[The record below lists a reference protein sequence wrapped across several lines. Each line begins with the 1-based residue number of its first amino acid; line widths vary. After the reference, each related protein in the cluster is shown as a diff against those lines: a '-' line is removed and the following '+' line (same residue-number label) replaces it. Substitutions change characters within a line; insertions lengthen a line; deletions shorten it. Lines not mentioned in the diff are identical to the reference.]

1 MKKTIVSIVM
11 AIAIVMTIAGC
22 SVSSNGNGGITISP
36 SFEIG
41 NSDYKKNEFTIKLD
55 GDDWSRVGIGTG
67 STVKVKINGNS
78 ASATFDLRLDL
89 TKTSKD
95 AVVDSMSEFMK
106 NYLGVSEDA
115 VVSSVQS
122 WSNNSRLKFT
132 LNFRF

>member
-1 MKKTIVSIVM
+1 MKKTIVSLVM
-11 AIAIVMTIAGC
+11 AIAIVITIAGC

-41 NSDYKKNEFTIKLD
+41 NSDYNKNEFTIKLD
-55 GDDWSRVGIGTG
+55 GGDWSRIGIGTG
-67 STVKVKINGNS
+67 SPVKVKINGNS

-89 TKTSKD
+89 SKTSKD

-115 VVSSVQS
+115 VVSSLES
-122 WSNNSRLKFT
+122 WSNNSRVKFT

>member
-1 MKKTIVSIVM
+1 MKKTIVSLAL
-11 AIAIVMTIAGC
+11 AIAMVMTMVGC

-41 NSDYKKNEFTIKLD
+41 NNNYNKNEFTIKLD
-55 GDDWSRVGIGTG
+55 GDDWSRVGIVTG
-67 STVKVKINGNS
+67 STVKVKINGNV

-89 TKTSKD
+89 SKTTKD
-95 AVVDSMSEFMK
+95 AVVDNLSSFMK
-106 NYLGVSEDA
+106 NYLGASEDA
-115 VVSSVQS
+115 LVTELTS

>member
-41 NSDYKKNEFTIKLD
+41 NSDYNKNEFTIKLD

>member
-1 MKKTIVSIVM
+1 MKKAIISAIM
-11 AIAIVMTIAGC
+11 AIAIVMSMAGC
-22 SVSSNGNGGITISP
+22 SISSNGNGGITITP
-36 SFEIG
+36 QFEVG
-41 NSDYKKNEFTIKLD
+41 NTNYNKNEFTINLD
-55 GDDWSRVGIGTG
+55 DDEWSRVGIGRG
-67 STVKVKINGNS
+67 STVKVKINGRT

-89 TKTSKD
+89 SKTTKD

-115 VVSSVQS
+115 VVSSVES

>member
-1 MKKTIVSIVM
+1 MKKTIVSLAL
-11 AIAIVMTIAGC
+11 AIAMVMTMVGC

-41 NSDYKKNEFTIKLD
+41 NNNYNKNEFTIKLD
-55 GDDWSRVGIGTG
+55 GDDWSRVGIWTG
-67 STVKVKINGNS
+67 STVKVKINGNV

-89 TKTSKD
+89 SKTTKD
-95 AVVDSMSEFMK
+95 AVVDNLSSFMK
-106 NYLGVSEDA
+106 NYLGASEDA
-115 VVSSVQS
+115 LVTELTS

>member
-1 MKKTIVSIVM
+1 MKKTIVSLIL
-11 AIAIVMTIAGC
+11 AIVMVMSLVGC
-22 SVSSNGNGGITISP
+22 SVSSNGNGGVVISP

-41 NSDYKKNEFTIKLD
+41 NSDYNKNEFTIKLD

-78 ASATFDLRLDL
+78 ATTTFDLRLDL
-89 TKTSKD
+89 SKTTKD
-95 AVVDSMSEFMK
+95 AVVDNLSSFMK
-106 NYLGVSEDA
+106 NFLGASEDA
-115 VVSSVQS
+115 MVTELTS

>member
-1 MKKTIVSIVM
+1 MKKTIVSLIL
-11 AIAIVMTIAGC
+11 AIVMVMSLAGC
-22 SVSSNGNGGITISP
+22 SVSSNGNGGVVISP

-41 NSDYKKNEFTIKLD
+41 NSDYNKNEFTIKLD

-67 STVKVKINGNS
+67 STVKVKINGSS

-89 TKTSKD
+89 SKTTKD
-95 AVVDSMSEFMK
+95 AVVDNLSSFMK
-106 NYLGVSEDA
+106 NYLGASEDA
-115 VVSSVQS
+115 EVSSVES

>member
-1 MKKTIVSIVM
+1 MKKTIVSLAL
-11 AIAIVMTIAGC
+11 AIAMVMTMVGC
-22 SVSSNGNGGITISP
+22 SVSSNGNGGVVISP

-41 NSDYKKNEFTIKLD
+41 NSDYNKNEFTIKLD

-78 ASATFDLRLDL
+78 ATTTFDLRLDL
-89 TKTSKD
+89 SKTTKD
-95 AVVDSMSEFMK
+95 AVVDNLSSFMK
-106 NYLGVSEDA
+106 NFLGASEDA
-115 VVSSVQS
+115 MVTELTS

>member
-1 MKKTIVSIVM
+1 MKKTIVSLVM
-11 AIAIVMTIAGC
+11 AIAIVITIAGC

-41 NSDYKKNEFTIKLD
+41 NSDYNKNEFTIKLD
-55 GDDWSRVGIGTG
+55 GGDWSRIGIGTG

-78 ASATFDLRLDL
+78 ASATFDFRLDL
-89 TKTSKD
+89 SKTSKD

-115 VVSSVQS
+115 VVSSLES
-122 WSNNSRLKFT
+122 WSNNSRVKFT

>member
-1 MKKTIVSIVM
+1 MKKTIVSLILTIVM
-11 AIAIVMTIAGC
+11 VMSLAGC
-22 SVSSNGNGGITISP
+22 SVSSNGNGGVVISP

-41 NSDYKKNEFTIKLD
+41 NSDYNKNEFTIKLD

-78 ASATFDLRLDL
+78 ATTTFDLRLDL
-89 TKTSKD
+89 SKTTKD
-95 AVVDSMSEFMK
+95 AVVDNLSSFMK
-106 NYLGVSEDA
+106 NFLGASEDA
-115 VVSSVQS
+115 MVTELTS

>member
-1 MKKTIVSIVM
+1 MKKTIVSLAL
-11 AIAIVMTIAGC
+11 AIAMVMTMVGC
-22 SVSSNGNGGITISP
+22 SVSSNGNGGVVISP

-41 NSDYKKNEFTIKLD
+41 NSDYNKNEFTIKLD

-89 TKTSKD
+89 SKTTKD
-95 AVVDSMSEFMK
+95 AVVDNLSSFMK

-115 VVSSVQS
+115 IVSSMES
-122 WSNNSRLKFT
+122 WSNSSRLKFT

>member
-1 MKKTIVSIVM
+1 MKKTIVSLVL
-11 AIAIVMTIAGC
+11 AIAMVMSMAGC

-41 NSDYKKNEFTIKLD
+41 NSDYNKNEFTIKLE
-55 GDDWSRVGIGTG
+55 GDDWSKVGIGTG

-89 TKTSKD
+89 SKTTKD
-95 AVVDSMSEFMK
+95 AVVDNLSSFMK
-106 NYLGVSEDA
+106 NYLGASEDA
-115 VVSSVQS
+115 IVSSMES
-122 WSNNSRLKFT
+122 WSNSSRLKFT

>member
-1 MKKTIVSIVM
+1 MKKTIISLVM

-41 NSDYKKNEFTIKLD
+41 NSDYNKNEFTIKLD